1 MSKLRSMFPT
11 GIERCSFSIL
21 WYFVSWTEETAPDS
35 NLTRPT
41 PLFVVYGMDDIER
54 VHIDGTEESHSE
66 PSAHISEEAF
76 REQTSFVATNI
87 FNQQEFAMSPVVH
100 DAKVQTSQQVRVAL
114 SQDATVTHTNL
125 ESVDW
130 HETTLADL
138 MLQLQA
144 EWANRGRPKAV
155 ADAIAAMISGKA
167 STQVGVGVEESS
179 SDTEIDDD
187 HANMKAEVNDMSLP
201 GPARGQ
207 TRPAEEAPDSE
218 ADPAVDPTTGSTAP
232 EPEPAIKP
240 TPVDPDPTDPV
251 APTPAPLSESIPGPT
266 PTRSTVSLPLPASDH
281 GGRGRGH
288 ASMFAGVVVLSSGQ
302 QNRTDPDHERGGSE
316 RVALVDACLA
326 LHRERVTEEDP
337 RHPRVARPEV
347 REQLGDIVPHR
358 RLNNF
363 PAQ

>member
-1 MSKLRSMFPT
+1 M
-11 GIERCSFSIL
+11 
-21 WYFVSWTEETAPDS
+21 
-35 NLTRPT
+35 
-41 PLFVVYGMDDIER
+41 
-54 VHIDGTEESHSE
+54 
-66 PSAHISEEAF
+66 
-76 REQTSFVATNI
+76 
-87 FNQQEFAMSPVVH
+87 FAMSPVVH
-100 DAKVQTSQQVRVAL
+100 DAKVQTSQRVRVAL
-114 SQDATVTHTNL
+114 SQDATVTHMNP

-130 HETTLADL
+130 HETTLADM

-167 STQVGVGVEESS
+167 SVTQPTPAEAEFETQAGVGVEESA

-187 HANMKAEVNDMSLP
+187 HANMKAEVNDTSLP

-240 TPVDPDPTDPV
+240 TPVDPDPTEPV
-251 APTPAPLSESIPGPT
+251 PLSESIPG

-288 ASMFAGVVVLSSGQ
+288 ASMFAGVVVGTQDLPEDS
-302 QNRTDPDHERGGSE
+302 DSE
-316 RVALVDACLA
+316 LPVVL
-326 LHRERVTEEDP
+326 
-337 RHPRVARPEV
+337 
-347 REQLGDIVPHR
+347 
-358 RLNNF
+358 
-363 PAQ
+363 

>member
-21 WYFVSWTEETAPDS
+21 WYFVYWTEETAPDS
-35 NLTRPT
+35 DLTRPT
-41 PLFVVYGMDDIER
+41 PLFVVYDVGDIER
-54 VHIDGTEESHSE
+54 VHIDGTEESQSE
-66 PSAHISEEAF
+66 PSARPSVEAF

-87 FNQQEFAMSPVVH
+87 FNQQAFAMSPVVH
-100 DAKVQTSQQVRVAL
+100 DAKVQTSQRVRVAL
-114 SQDATVTHTNL
+114 SQDATMTHTNP

-130 HETTLADL
+130 HETTLADM

-167 STQVGVGVEESS
+167 SVTQPTPAEAEFETQAGVGVEESA

-187 HANMKAEVNDMSLP
+187 DADMKAEVNDTSLP
-201 GPARGQ
+201 GPVRGQ
-207 TRPAEEAPDSE
+207 TRLAEEAPDSE

-240 TPVDPDPTDPV
+240 TPV

-266 PTRSTVSLPLPASDH
+266 PTRSTASLPLPASDH

-288 ASMFAGVVVLSSGQ
+288 ASMFAGVVVETQDLPEDSDSELPVVLLSKEPEGEWETIIKICQ
-302 QNRTDPDHERGGSE
+302 KRCAD
-316 RVALVDACLA
+316 
-326 LHRERVTEEDP
+326 EEMVYEIEANDDDM
-337 RHPRVARPEV
+337 E
-347 REQLGDIVPHR
+347 G
-358 RLNNF
+358 
-363 PAQ
+363 